1 MGFKIRLVLLIAILA
16 VPASAWAIHPFQV
29 EETTTR
35 GKGNFLFELNDD
47 YSKDSSNRSTELT
60 GILTGGLAERLDL
73 SIDIPY
79 LKLDPKPGTNDISSG
94 MGDAQIRFKHQLFEN
109 EVKQSMAYQLYV
121 KLPTGDLDK
130 GLGTNDLY
138 WGVKL
143 MDQQVCH
150 GNILHASLAYEV
162 SGRDMKKW
170 HYADNYAFLFG
181 LAAELKI
188 TEKFWL
194 LTELAGESGKAT
206 DRATGVSA
214 DSSPFTFMA
223 GFKYDIFKSWYI
235 DLAGR
240 AGLNKYADDYSVLAG
255 TAWRF

>member
-16 VPASAWAIHPFQV
+16 VPTSVWAKHPFQI
-29 EETTTR
+29 EETTTQ

-47 YSKDSSNRSTELT
+47 YSKDNSNRSTELT
-60 GILTGGLAERLDL
+60 GILTGGLGE
-73 SIDIPY
+73 SIDLAVEVPY
-79 LKLDPKPGTNDISSG
+79 LKLNPRPGTDDFSSG
-94 MGDAQIRFKHQLFEN
+94 KGDAQIRFKQQIFEN
-109 EVKQSMAYQLYV
+109 EVKQSMAYQFYV
-121 KLPTGDLDK
+121 TLPTGDVEK
-130 GLGTNDLY
+130 GLGTNEIY

-181 LAAELKI
+181 LAAEHKI

-194 LTELAGESGKAT
+194 LTELAGESRRTT
-206 DRATGVSA
+206 DRATGTSV

-223 GFKYDIFKSWYI
+223 GFKYDISRSWYI

-240 AGLNKYADDYSVLAG
+240 AGLNKYADDYTVLAG
-255 TAWRF
+255 TALRF

>member
-16 VPASAWAIHPFQV
+16 VPTSVWAIHPFQV
-29 EETTTR
+29 EETTTQ

-47 YSKDSSNRSTELT
+47 YHKDDSNRATELT
-60 GILTGGLAERLDL
+60 GILTGGLSENIDL
-73 SIDIPY
+73 AVDVPY
-79 LKLDPKPGTNDISSG
+79 IKLNPSPVTDAFASG
-94 MGDAQIRFKHQLFEN
+94 IGDVQIRFKQRIFEN
-109 EVKQSMAYQLYV
+109 EVKQSMAYQFYV
-121 KLPTGDLDK
+121 TLPTGDVEK
-130 GLGTNDLY
+130 GVGTNDIY

-162 SGRDMKKW
+162 SGRDMKQW
-170 HYADNYAFLFG
+170 HFADNYAFLLG
-181 LAAELKI
+181 LAAEHKI

-194 LTELAGESGKAT
+194 LTELAGESRRT
-206 DRATGVSA
+206 IDRETGTSA
-214 DSSPFTFMA
+214 NSSPFTFMA
-223 GFKYDIFKSWYI
+223 GFKYDISRSWYV

-240 AGLNKYADDYSVLAG
+240 AGLNKYADDYAVLAG

>member
-1 MGFKIRLVLLIAILA
+1 MGFKIRLVLLIVILT
-16 VPASAWAIHPFQV
+16 VPTSVWAIHPFQV

-47 YSKDSSNRSTELT
+47 YSKDDSNRSTELT
-60 GILTGGLAERLDL
+60 GILTGGLSENIDL
-73 SIDIPY
+73 AVDVPY
-79 LKLDPKPGTNDISSG
+79 LKLDPRPGTNALSSG
-94 MGDAQIRFKHQLFEN
+94 MGDAQIRFKQRLFEN
-109 EVKQSMAYQLYV
+109 EVKQSMAYEFYV
-121 KLPTGDLDK
+121 TLPTGDLDK
-130 GLGTNDLY
+130 GLGTNDIY

-162 SGRDMKKW
+162 SGRDMKNW
-170 HYADNYAFLFG
+170 HFADNYAFLFG
-181 LAAELKI
+181 LAAEHKI

-194 LTELAGESGKAT
+194 LTELAGESRKT
-206 DRATGVSA
+206 IDRETGTGVA
-214 DSSPFTFMA
+214 SSPFTFMA
-223 GFKYDIFKSWYI
+223 GFKYDIFRSWYV